1 MNSIRDRLTAMHL
14 AGHSQ
19 QITDLRDE
27 GGLADGTARDAAV
40 LIAVTER
47 PDNPGVLLIERP
59 SKMRSHG
66 GQVAFPGGKLDR
78 GETPVQAALREA
90 HEEIA
95 LPQSAVHVIGTT
107 DRFNSASGFSIT
119 PVLATVPPDLHLR
132 ANPAEVD
139 EWFEAPL
146 SHLLDPANHKENHI
160 FWKGR
165 NRSFIDMEWGGH
177 RIWGVTGAILA
188 NLSRRLRWDETTR

>member
-1 MNSIRDRLTAMHL
+1 MTSIRERLTAMHM
-14 AGHSQ
+14 AGHNRR
-19 QITDLRDE
+19 ITDLRDD

-59 SKMRSHG
+59 KKMRKHG
-66 GQVAFPGGKLDR
+66 GQVAFPGGKMDR

-95 LPQSAVHVIGTT
+95 LPQSVVHVIGTT
-107 DRFNSASGFSIT
+107 DRFNSASGFAIT
-119 PVLATVPPDLHLR
+119 PVLATVPPDLHLH

-139 EWFEAPL
+139 EWFEVPL
-146 SHLLDPANHKENHI
+146 SFVLDPANHKENHI
-160 FWKGR
+160 HWNGC
-165 NRSFIDMEWGGH
+165 NRSFIDMEWDGH

-188 NLSRRLRWDETTR
+188 NLSRRLLWHEAAR